1 MKKAFFFAITI
12 LATAFNQKSFAVSNP
27 TNTNISSYAATKI
40 TLRAGTTV
48 SFKLN
53 EEVNSEDFYVNNA
66 LRFKVAVNVT
76 VNGKVVIA
84 TNAYAEGTITKVKK
98 AANGE
103 VAELQ
108 IVLESVQAV
117 DGTRIDLDPSPHI
130 VRANQLLTPATA
142 NIGSLLRAHV
152 LNDTQVKG

>member
-1 MKKAFFFAITI
+1 MKKVIIFTFALFTV
-12 LATAFNQKSFAVSNP
+12 AFNQNAFAVNP
-27 TNTNISSYAATKI
+27 QTIVSASSPSATKI

-48 SFKLN
+48 SFKLA

-66 LRFKVAVNVT
+66 LRFKVSINVT

-98 AANGE
+98 VANGE
-103 VAELQ
+103 IAELH

-130 VRANQLLTPATA
+130 VRANCPAQQATA
-142 NIGSLLRAHV
+142 TIGTLLRAHV
-152 LNDTQVKG
+152 LNDTQIQG